1 MNYFIMRYRP
11 LFSTASAPDALV
23 VEGGIL
29 GKLFFQLLNKTK

>member
-1 MNYFIMRYRP
+1 MTYSPP
-11 LFSTASAPDALV
+11 LSIASAPDALV